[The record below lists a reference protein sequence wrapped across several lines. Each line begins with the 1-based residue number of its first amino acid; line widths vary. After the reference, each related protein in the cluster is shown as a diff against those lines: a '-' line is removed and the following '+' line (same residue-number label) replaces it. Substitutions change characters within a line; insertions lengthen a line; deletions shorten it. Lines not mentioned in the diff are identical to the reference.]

1 MFEPVVVLAVESI
14 IWGRNYSES
23 KRFQGMGRECHTQV
37 HCSYAL
43 SHYFRK
49 GNACRRVQ
57 VRFRSSTLTQRI
69 GLFSFKHSSS
79 VSHAS
84 PKESTQCN
92 FPFYS
97 IVYLFDV
104 TTPLQLL
111 KVHKTKRYPQKCAQ
125 VCEPI
130 GGAKARDHWWKE
142 NKATFSFERWLQS
155 E

>member
-1 MFEPVVVLAVESI
+1 
-14 IWGRNYSES
+14 
-23 KRFQGMGRECHTQV
+23 MGRECHTLQV

-43 SHYFRK
+43 SHYLRK

-57 VRFRSSTLTQRI
+57 VQFRSSTLTQRI

-84 PKESTQCN
+84 PKESTLCN

-97 IVYLFDV
+97 IVFLFEV

-111 KVHKTKRYPQKCAQ
+111 KVPKRYPQKCAQ

-130 GGAKARDHWWKE
+130 GGAKARDH
-142 NKATFSFERWLQS
+142 
-155 E
+155 

>member
-1 MFEPVVVLAVESI
+1 M
-14 IWGRNYSES
+14 W
-23 KRFQGMGRECHTQV
+23 RECHTQV
-37 HCSYAL
+37 NCSYAL
-43 SHYFRK
+43 SHYLRK

-57 VRFRSSTLTQRI
+57 VQFRSSTLTQRI

-97 IVYLFDV
+97 IVYLFEV

-111 KVHKTKRYPQKCAQ
+111 KVHKTKRYPQNVRESVNQLVEQRHVIIDGKK
-125 VCEPI
+125 I
-130 GGAKARDHWWKE
+130 KLHFHLGGDYKVSKQTEFD
-142 NKATFSFERWLQS
+142 NSL
-155 E
+155 